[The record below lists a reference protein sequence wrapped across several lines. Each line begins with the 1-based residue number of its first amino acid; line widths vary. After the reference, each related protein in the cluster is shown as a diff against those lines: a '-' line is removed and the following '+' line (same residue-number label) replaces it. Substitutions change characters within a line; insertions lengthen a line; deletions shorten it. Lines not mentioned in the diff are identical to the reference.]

1 MLLDKLFK
9 KNYLFSCVV
18 SLNFNHL
25 PRRKLSEKIGE
36 NQAYELLKYIKDDL
50 KVQQKP
56 FSRVKYVSLR
66 NKASNSKSL
75 QFLSTYNLTNSR
87 HCS

>member
-1 MLLDKLFK
+1 MLLEKLL

-18 SLNFNHL
+18 SLIFNHL
-25 PRRKLSEKIGE
+25 PRRKLSETIGE

-56 FSRVKYVSLR
+56 FSRVKCFPEKQGLKFRV
-66 NKASNSKSL
+66 
-75 QFLSTYNLTNSR
+75 
-87 HCS
+87 